1 MDGNG
6 RWAEQRGRRRT
17 DGHRRGAERVDE
29 IATACADRGIRF
41 LTLFAFSTENWRRPP
56 TEIAL
61 LMRLLIE
68 HLRSMDQKL
77 KKNRIRLEAKGSL
90 ERLPRLVRTEL
101 ERVLA
106 YTADPSPRM
115 TMTLCLSYGGR
126 QEIVDAAKKVAR
138 AVQAGTLGVDQIDEA
153 HFSAAMYQPAVP
165 DPDLL
170 IRTGGEYRISNF
182 LLWQAAYAE
191 IFTSPVLWPD
201 FDAQALEEALRAFGA
216 RERRFGKTGAQ
227 VRPPAFS
234 SLEDSHLTRSSATES
249 AAPTVPVA
257 PGGEA

>member
-1 MDGNG
+1 MPWSAVSMMPVPEHLAIIMDGNG

-29 IATACADRGIRF
+29 IATASADRGIRF

-68 HLRSMDQKL
+68 HLRSMDEKL
-77 KKNRIRLEAKGSL
+77 KKNRIALRAMGSL
-90 ERLPRLVRTEL
+90 HRLPARVRTEL
-101 ERVLA
+101 DRVIA
-106 YTADPSPRM
+106 DTAVPNPRM

-126 QEIVDAAKKVAR
+126 QEIVDAAKQLAA
-138 AVQAGTLGVDQIDEA
+138 AVRAGTLSVDQIDERRFA
-153 HFSAAMYQPAVP
+153 GAMYQPDTP

-170 IRTGGEYRISNF
+170 VRTGGEYRISNF

-191 IFTSPVLWPD
+191 IYTTPALWPE
-201 FDAQALEEALRAFGA
+201 FDAQSLDDALRAFRQ
-216 RERRFGKTGAQ
+216 RERRFGKTGVQLRTVEPEAP
-227 VRPPAFS
+227 R
-234 SLEDSHLTRSSATES
+234 ED
-249 AAPTVPVA
+249 V
-257 PGGEA
+257 